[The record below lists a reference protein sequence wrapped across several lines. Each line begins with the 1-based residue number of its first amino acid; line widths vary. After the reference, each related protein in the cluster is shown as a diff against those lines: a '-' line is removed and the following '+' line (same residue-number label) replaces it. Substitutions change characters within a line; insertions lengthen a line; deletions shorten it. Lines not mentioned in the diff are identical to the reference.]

1 VLDVLILT
9 TAQEIIKGAV
19 TEAVIETPVTGTPI
33 LITKL
38 PVVVLAD
45 TPVNVTSLDTED

>member
-9 TAQEIIKGAV
+9 TAQEIIKGAL

-33 LITKL
+33 LITTL
-38 PVVVLAD
+38 PVVVVAA
-45 TPVNVTSLDTED
+45 